1 MKLTQIHKM
10 NDYNNLIIYT
20 HVHVTLFQKYQILP
34 QGSTCLLGEH
44 FLDISVYLAQE
55 VNVGGALPLPCS
67 LVLLQ

>member
-1 MKLTQIHKM
+1 MYI
-10 NDYNNLIIYT
+10 
-20 HVHVTLFQKYQILP
+20 VTLFKNIKILP

-55 VNVGGALPLPCS
+55 VNVGGTLPLPRP